1 MKEMNKVWN
10 KPPAMG
16 GVSAVTEVDRHVAA
30 TQDAHQDGR
39 FTFKRR
45 RGCVYRAPIL
55 PNRECGDSNR
65 DMVRI
70 IFFTIKVLFTI

>member
-16 GVSAVTEVDRHVAA
+16 GVSAVTEVDRHVQAS
-30 TQDAHQDGR
+30 QDAHQDGR
-39 FTFKRR
+39 YTFKRR

-55 PNRECGDSNR
+55 PTKEAGDAHR
-65 DMVRI
+65 DV
-70 IFFTIKVLFTI
+70 VCLFYNFPEN